1 VMLGGFYT
9 FGKSIFSDFGGKS
22 AEFAIIPKVMESLKH
37 IFAVQVTIGFYFTA
51 VLSREGSVYTFSWG
65 THARLGHN
73 NVPND
78 CDPRLLSGP
87 GDRLPVA
94 QIAAGNCYLLLLA
107 FQPTGM

>member
-1 VMLGGFYT
+1 MMLGGFYT

-73 NVPND
+73 NVPNVVSLVFSQVPRTD
-78 CDPRLLSGP
+78 CQSRKSLLE
-87 GDRLPVA
+87 
-94 QIAAGNCYLLLLA
+94 IATSCY
-107 FQPTGM
+107 